1 MKRAFASVLA
11 LTIATPLIAGNDATM
26 ESTDS
31 AYADGP
37 IVMDDKW
44 KAEDL
49 ATFDAPQIE
58 REGWVVADATE
69 MTTEELT
76 GIRVYD
82 ANDEWIGE
90 IDNVIVS
97 TEGSIEGAVLGVGGF
112 LAIGEKDVLVD
123 FDSLTIKQEA
133 DGEDMRVY
141 ASMTEEQ
148 LEALPAYES

>member
-1 MKRAFASVLA
+1 MTRILASVLA
-11 LTIATPLIAGNDATM
+11 LTVATPLIAGDTATLKSS
-26 ESTDS
+26 ES

-44 KAEDL
+44 NSEDL

-58 REGWVVADATE
+58 REGWVVAAATE
-69 MTTEELT
+69 MTTEDLT
-76 GIRVYD
+76 GMRVYD

-97 TEGSIEGAVLGVGGF
+97 TDGTIEGAVLGVGGF

-123 FDSLTIKQEA
+123 FDSLTIKKET
-133 DGEDMRVY
+133 DGDDMRVY